1 MAYPDFFR
9 VKPDFFRV
17 CLTFSGFHP
26 HPDMKQT
33 CQESTEDVRMG
44 TSRALAR
51 AANYSVHA
59 PEQRP
64 AGNRWVSM
72 SNALTRAGHGLTL
85 AEKRLV
91 MCAVSKL
98 DSAGLSQPGIVPKTR
113 ITAAEY
119 AEIAQCGANAAYEGL
134 QSAARNL
141 YKRQITFF
149 EPVHKRNGE
158 SLKPTRIDM
167 RWVGRAT
174 YHEGEAWVEL
184 AWWPELL
191 PHLLG
196 LKRQFTSYKLQQAS
210 ALRSVYSWRLLELLM
225 RFKST
230 GHAEYDIND
239 LKASMDAPPSLSDF
253 AQIKRRII
261 EPAVKELT
269 EKDGWQIQWQPIK
282 RGRKVTAVHFN
293 FIPQARLLVQE

>member
-1 MAYPDFFR
+1 
-9 VKPDFFRV
+9 
-17 CLTFSGFHP
+17 
-26 HPDMKQT
+26 
-33 CQESTEDVRMG
+33 
-44 TSRALAR
+44 
-51 AANYSVHA
+51 
-59 PEQRP
+59 
-64 AGNRWVSM
+64 M

-85 AEKRLV
+85 SEKRIV

-98 DSAGLSQPGIVPKTR
+98 DSAYSLQPGAVPRTR

-134 QSAARNL
+134 QSAAKNL

-149 EPVHKRNGE
+149 EPVYKRNGQP
-158 SLKPTRIDM
+158 LKPKRVEM

-174 YHEGEAWVEL
+174 YHEGEGWVEL

-196 LKRQFTSYKLQQAS
+196 LKQQFTSYKLQQAN

-225 RFKST
+225 RFRST
-230 GHAEYDIND
+230 GRAEYDIDD

-269 EKDGWQIQWQPIK
+269 EKDGWQIQWMPVK
-282 RGRKVTAVHFN
+282 RGRKVTAIRFN
-293 FIPQARLLVQE
+293 FIPRVHVLKGE